1 MRGVDVS
8 VENENKTT
16 EIQSDPQNAES
27 KKYIVYVIIAF
38 IIIAAAAGWWY
49 FKNEE
54 KKKAAAAAAAVVP
67 PPVVSEMTVKRADM
81 PITMEYTGQTAGFK
95 QAELRA
101 QVGGII
107 KKKSYKEGMPVKAG
121 QVMFVIDQAPY
132 RAAVNRNYASLKQ
145 SEVQMNLMKTDYDR
159 ASALY
164 KKNAVSKADFDTAES
179 NFKASKSAVDAA
191 RAALRQS
198 QIDLE
203 WTTVR
208 APIAGLSGKENYS
221 VGNLIEA
228 GGLLTTIVQS
238 DKVYVDFAI
247 PADTYHKST
256 QLAEQGFLKTEK
268 GGPYVELA
276 LGDGTKIDKKGKIDF
291 QNQFVT
297 PQTASIN
304 ARAVFDNKGNSLYSG
319 QFVRVYVKGYYV
331 PNIIQVPLK
340 AILQA
345 SEKSFVYK
353 LNDENTAEKVEI
365 TILRTIDNTCLV
377 GNGLEEGERIVLD
390 GVGKVRPGEKVT
402 VEGAK

>member
-1 MRGVDVS
+1 MP

-16 EIQSDPQNAES
+16 GMQNEAQNTEDN

-38 IIIAAAAGWWY
+38 IVVAAAVGWWY

-54 KKKAAAAAAAVVP
+54 KKKAAAAAAAIVP
-67 PPVVSEMTVKRADM
+67 PPVVSEMTVRRSDA
-81 PITMEYTGQTAGFK
+81 PVTMEYTGQTAGFR

-145 SEVQMNLMKTDYDR
+145 SEVQMNLMKTDYER

-164 KKNAVSKADFDTAES
+164 KKNAVSKAEYDTAES
-179 NFKASKSAVDAA
+179 NFQASKSAVDAA

-208 APIAGLSGKENYS
+208 APISGLSGKEQYS
-221 VGNLIEA
+221 VGNLIET

-247 PADTYHKST
+247 PADTYRKNS
-256 QLAEQGFLKTEK
+256 QLIERGILKVK
-268 GGPYVELA
+268 AGGPHVELA
-276 LGDGTKIDKKGKIDF
+276 LGDGTKIDKEGKIDF

-304 ARAVFDNKGNSLYSG
+304 ARAVFDNRGNALYSG

-340 AILQA
+340 AVVQA
-345 SEKSFVYK
+345 GDQSFVYR
-353 LNDENTAEKVEI
+353 LNGENVPEKAEI

-377 GNGLEEGERIVLD
+377 GEGLSEGERIVLD
-390 GVGKVRPGEKVT
+390 GVAKVQPGEKVAI
-402 VEGAK
+402 EGAK